1 MAKYITRSATRKTTT
16 ENTYDRLLESQQRE
30 FLQLMRRESEKLL
43 RDFQEELQRSMREEI
58 SSQMK
63 QATQQL
69 GGSAASADGGMFTPS
84 IGGLVSFIGRA
95 INIYASRPR
104 YSETTAESA
113 RSRQT
118 LSQFRASRAESLA
131 ELSGTLAVAERNS

>member
-1 MAKYITRSATRKTTT
+1 MPKYISRGTTRKTSTQS
-16 ENTYDRLLESQQRE
+16 TYDRLLESQQRE

-58 SSQMK
+58 ANQMK

-69 GGSAASADGGMFTPS
+69 GSAATGDTSMFTPS

-95 INIYASRPR
+95 ISIYASRPR